1 MSIETHRDL
10 LEALLKASKPSEI
23 QSILKSVGDKANLG
37 VEEPFGSQGY
47 HWRFY
52 GDNESNMSTINLGSK
67 PERSLI
73 ERITNAIDA
82 VLEKEM
88 LKKGGTSPSSPMQ
101 AAKEWFGRPPTDIDS
116 GLFCWQT
123 CAAHGHDRH
132 VHVVLTP
139 GDEEAFPTIDVI
151 DEGTGIQPAEFPHT
165 ILSLHSGNKIK
176 KRYLAGAFGQGG
188 AATLAFCNYTIIVS
202 RHFQSPQTVGFTVV
216 KLMNLGESYKENA
229 YVYLAVKH
237 QDGTWTVPSCTW
249 NGPIEM
255 YPSIPV
261 NKWLKQFKSG
271 TWVRH
276 CGYEIAGFEKTLGP
290 SPGNLC
296 HLLHYKMFDPIIP
309 FRVVDLRDPSSVEDE
324 LVIGARNQLMKLLEK
339 PALAKGETGTELRH
353 YAPREMVNPLSEA
366 EPSVAIEYWVALNI
380 RERKGRIGPRRYSS
394 SLFVDP
400 HHPTIGTLHGQNQ
413 GELTS
418 RLIKDLQLSMVA
430 RHLVIHIDASRA
442 SKNVRTSL
450 FASTREGFKESRAY
464 NELMRVLMNRL
475 QEDRDL
481 YEIER
486 ELEEELL
493 YKDTVEVNQEVQQEI
508 ASLLRDAGFEV
519 KEPGKVAIRSKNSA
533 STRFPTSP
541 NRKFRDPEPLQ
552 TLPYPKVTR
561 FELVF
566 PEEKISVHQQDNHI
580 VRVETDADV
589 CFDQEGRITI
599 HTEPR
604 KLEAASK
611 SQLRNGR
618 MYWRLRP
625 TPESSPGDRGS
636 VIIALTKPDGKQIEA
651 RLPYEILPPREEKAK
666 KAKRVVLT
674 FSIESVDPFEHP
686 AKFEQIWPEANQ
698 EDVQTVAYRA
708 KELSGRIIVY
718 YSTAFT
724 PYRRKLEEIKDN
736 QGLAEEFRKNYE
748 IWIGYHA
755 ILQHQQQLDA
765 GETSMLDLD
774 ELERIQEHERT
785 LVAEMLTK
793 QAVKA
798 AEMKREAVKAEYPE

>member
-1 MSIETHRDL
+1 MDIETHRGL
-10 LEALLKASKPSEI
+10 LEALLKATKPNEVR
-23 QSILKSVGDKANLG
+23 SILESVGDRANLG
-37 VEEPFGSQGY
+37 VKEPFGSQNY

-52 GDNESNMSTINLGSK
+52 GGNESNMSTINLGSK

-88 LKKGGTSPSSPMQ
+88 LNRGGISPSSPIQ
-101 AAKEWFGRPPTDIDS
+101 AAKEWFGRPPTDVDS
-116 GLFCWQT
+116 GLFNWQT
-123 CAAHGHDRH
+123 CATGEYDRF

-139 GDEEAFPTIDVI
+139 GDEEASPTIDVI

-188 AATLAFCNYTIIVS
+188 AATLAFCDYAIIVS
-202 RHFQSPQTVGFTVV
+202 RHFQSPQTVGFTVA

-229 YVYLAVKH
+229 YVYLVVEN
-237 QDGTWTVPSCTW
+237 QDGTWMVPSCTW
-249 NGPIEM
+249 DKPIEM
-255 YPSIPV
+255 YPGIPAHER
-261 NKWLKQFKSG
+261 LKQFKSG
-271 TWVRH
+271 TLVRH
-276 CGYEIAGFEKTLGP
+276 CGYELTGFEKALGS

-309 FRVVDLRDPSSVEDE
+309 FRVVDLRDPSLVEDKM
-324 LVIGARNQLMKLLEK
+324 VIGARNQLMKLLEQ
-339 PALAKGETGTELRH
+339 PALAEGETGTELRH
-353 YAPREMVNPLSEA
+353 YALREMVNPLSEA
-366 EPSVAIEYWVALNI
+366 EPSVAVEYWVAVNI
-380 RERKGRIGPRRYSS
+380 RERKGRIGPRRYSNA
-394 SLFVDP
+394 LFVDP
-400 HHPTIGTLHGQNQ
+400 YHPTIGTLHGQNQ

-418 RLIKDLQLSMVA
+418 RLIKGLQLSMVA

-464 NELMRVLMNRL
+464 NELMRVLINRL
-475 QEDRDL
+475 QEDQAL

-493 YKDTVEVNQEVQQEI
+493 YKDTVEVNQKVQQEI

-519 KEPGKVAIRSKNSA
+519 KEPGKVAIRSKH
-533 STRFPTSP
+533 STSTHTPVSL
-541 NRKFRDPEPLQ
+541 NRGFHTPEPLQ

-561 FELVF
+561 FELIF
-566 PEEKISVHQQDNHI
+566 PEEKISVHQRDNHI
-580 VRVETDADV
+580 VRVETDADA
-589 CFDQEGRITI
+589 CFDREGRITI
-599 HTEPR
+599 HTEPKR
-604 KLEAASK
+604 LEAASK
-611 SQLRNGR
+611 SQLRDGR

-625 TPESSPGDRGS
+625 TPESSPGDNG
-636 VIIALTKPDGKQIEA
+636 VVVIALTKPDGNQLEA

-666 KAKRVVLT
+666 KAKRVVLA
-674 FSIESVDPFEHP
+674 FSIESVDPFEHQ
-686 AKFEQIWPEANQ
+686 AKFEQIWPETSQ
-698 EDVQTVAYRA
+698 EDLQTVAYRA

-724 PYRRKLEEIKDN
+724 PYRRKLEEIKNN

-748 IWIGYHA
+748 IWVGYHA

-765 GETSMLDLD
+765 RETSTLDLD
-774 ELERIQEHERT
+774 ELEKIQEHERT

-798 AEMKREAVKAEYPE
+798 AEMTREAAKAEYPE